1 MPDAVS
7 RDLVRRAL
15 MGLAVVGVLSVL
27 ALAVVVGDHRF
38 QGPVVLPLT
47 WSHGLH
53 LGDGLVGLAWL
64 LCVGMVARLVVAPA
78 ASR

>member
-1 MPDAVS
+1 
-7 RDLVRRAL
+7 
-15 MGLAVVGVLSVL
+15 MGSVVVGVLSVL

-53 LGDGLVGLAWL
+53 LGDGLVGVAWAV
-64 LCVGMVARLVVAPA
+64 CVGMVGRLVVAPA